1 VCWTLADGQLR
12 LEWAETGGQM
22 PEETSAKGF
31 GTVLV
36 QTSSRQLGAQ
46 LDRKS
51 VDGRF
56 LLSLT
61 LPETV
66 LAHD

>member
-1 VCWTLADGQLR
+1 MSWALAEGKLR
-12 LEWAETGGQM
+12 LDWTENGGQV
-22 PEETSAKGF
+22 PEETDAKGF
-31 GTVLV
+31 GTLLV
-36 QTSSRQLGAQ
+36 QTSSRQLGAA